1 MAPCRLADTGLRAA
15 RVLAFLW
22 LIVPAAAPASS
33 PRIATL
39 DWTLAETLLALGV
52 TPAAVAQVDAY
63 DAWVREPE
71 LPADVVDLG
80 LRTQPNL
87 ELLADLEPDRILIS
101 PMFANLEPRLRRI
114 APVDILSLYTPET
127 DTWAEMLSLTRE
139 LGRLAGREAAAE
151 QLIADTQARIEALG
165 DRVDDI
171 STPLLLVQ
179 FMDARHVRVFGDNG
193 LYQAVLDQLG
203 LDNGWPGTTNYW
215 GFATAGLEELAGI
228 DARLVVV
235 RPYPAGVEERL
246 ESSGL
251 WQALPSVRRGTT
263 ITLPPVWSFG
273 ALPSARRFAE
283 ALVTA
288 LEEADA

>member
-1 MAPCRLADTGLRAA
+1 MTPYRLRDRGLRAVLA
-15 RVLAFLW
+15 LAFLW
-22 LIVPAAAPASS
+22 LTVPATVLASS

-52 TPAAVAQVDAY
+52 TPAAVAQVEAY
-63 DAWVREPE
+63 HAWVREPE
-71 LPADVVDLG
+71 LPEQVVDLG

-114 APVDILSLYTPET
+114 APVDILSLYTPDT
-127 DTWAEMLSLTRE
+127 DTWTEMLSLTRE
-139 LGRLAGREAAAE
+139 LGRMAGREDAAE
-151 QLIADTQARIEALG
+151 QLIAETEARIDTLRH
-165 DRVDDI
+165 RVDGI

-203 LDNGWPGTTNYW
+203 LENGWPGTTNDW

-263 ITLPPVWSFG
+263 ITLAPVWSFG

-288 LEEADA
+288 LEEADG